1 MASKRIRGI
10 SIEIGGNTTKLQDAL
25 RDVDK
30 RSNSLKSELKDVER
44 LLKFDPSNVE
54 ALAQRQKILT
64 ESVEATTERL
74 DALKKAQSEVQKQ
87 FERGDI
93 SEKQYRD
100 FRREIEFTEGSL
112 KNLKGEL
119 GKLQSEEKQTVT
131 QTNKVRKA
139 FEKAGKAAKEFGE
152 KSKEGMKTAAGATA
166 AGVGGI
172 VTGMQEYNEVL
183 ARIKTNTALSGKDFE
198 VVEKGFEKILSV
210 SGDAGAAGE
219 TVANLLASGFSD
231 SDLATIIDEVSG
243 AYIKFSDTLTTEG
256 IADGIQETLAT
267 GEAIGPFAELLER
280 SGNSVETFNEGLAK
294 AKEKGEGANY
304 VLKTLADQGFGNIY
318 EKYKE
323 LNPEVVENAEAN
335 ADLQKALGELAIVLT
350 PLVVTV
356 TDMLTKIIDWAAAN
370 PELVSTVVA
379 ITVAVGG
386 FIAILGVL
394 GPIMTAITGLATL
407 LGVSVAAASG
417 IFLAIAAAIAAVIAI
432 GILLYKNWDTVK
444 AKAIELWDKLGPLRG
459 IIVSMFGPFGSLI
472 SYGVNLIKNWDK
484 IKEKARE
491 LKEKIANLFSG
502 IKWELP
508 KIKLPHFKVSGSLD
522 LNPVGGMSVPRVSVD
537 WYRAGGLF
545 KPNSPQLIGIGDHP
559 TAEEAALPLT
569 DDVFSKI
576 AKGLSGFMGD
586 GGITIQQMV
595 VREEADIQ
603 RIARE
608 LYKLQKAGAR
618 KNGVVG

>member
-30 RSNSLKSELKDVER
+30 RSNSLKGELKDVER

-54 ALAQRQKILT
+54 ALAQKQKLLS
-64 ESVEATTERL
+64 ESVETTTERL
-74 DALKKAQSEVQKQ
+74 DALKKAQADVQRQ
-87 FERGDI
+87 FEKGEI
-93 SEKQYRD
+93 SEKAYRD

-112 KNLKGEL
+112 KNLKSEL

-219 TVANLLASGFSD
+219 TIANLLASGFSD
-231 SDLATIIDEVSG
+231 SDLATLIDEVSG

-267 GEAIGPFAELLER
+267 GEAVGAFAELLER
-280 SGNSVETFNEGLAK
+280 SGNDVETFNEGLAK
-294 AKEKGEGANY
+294 AKAKGEDTNF

-356 TDMLTKIIDWAAAN
+356 TDMLTKIIDWASAN
-370 PELVSTVVA
+370 PELVTTVIA
-379 ITVAVGG
+379 IVTAIGG
-386 FIAILGVL
+386 FIAILGILAPV
-394 GPIMTAITGLATL
+394 ITAITGLAAI
-407 LGVSVAAASG
+407 LGVGVAAASG

-432 GILLYKNWDTVK
+432 GVLLYKNWDTVK
-444 AKAIELWDKLGPLRG
+444 AKAIELWDRLGPLRA
-459 IIVSMFGPFGSLI
+459 IIITMFGPLGSLI
-472 SYGVNLIKNWDK
+472 GYGVDLIKNWDK
-484 IKEKARE
+484 IKEKAGE
-491 LKEKIANLFSG
+491 LKEKVANLFKN

-508 KIKLPHFKVSGSLD
+508 KLKLPHFKVSGSLD
-522 LNPVGGMSVPRVSVD
+522 LNPMGGVSVPKISVD
-537 WYRAGGLF
+537 WYKNGGLF
-545 KPNSPQLIGIGDHP
+545 PANSPRLIGIGDHP

-569 DDVFSKI
+569 DEVFSKI
-576 AKGLSGFMGD
+576 AKGLAPFLGD

-603 RIARE
+603 KIARE
-608 LYKLQKAGAR
+608 LYMLQKQVAR
-618 KNGVVG
+618 KNGVVF